1 MPRRQIEER
10 FRRAWSLERWM
21 DLLDIWKWNNYSS
34 SNLLIVA
41 TIFSAYKD
49 HQPFV
54 IDDLE
59 GTFWV
64 FGHGDATSCENSIGS
79 YGSKKTKVTIRN
91 IKVSR
96 RNDDKNSLSSGIS
109 ILNVSLSPIR
119 TVSTSLDLLSRMR
132 ILGGGASGA
141 LVILIISGSL
151 IGIIPNVIFL
161 EDMS

>member
-1 MPRRQIEER
+1 
-10 FRRAWSLERWM
+10 M
-21 DLLDIWKWNNYSS
+21 DRK
-34 SNLLIVA
+34 
-41 TIFSAYKD
+41 K
-49 HQPFV
+49 
-54 IDDLE
+54 
-59 GTFWV
+59 
-64 FGHGDATSCENSIGS
+64 
-79 YGSKKTKVTIRN
+79 KKTKVTIRN
-91 IKVSR
+91 VKIDVSR